1 MSRLASRILLFGLA
15 LAATAPARAGRPWE
29 VNRSP
34 PALELVDPTAGT
46 PVEEEVACREVLDRG
61 REYLR
66 QGRYDKARQE
76 LTEAVVR
83 CPTHLEARLLRAR
96 ATLVI
101 GFLAWRRDLVEE
113 CAGDVALARSLD
125 PENREALDLHSLLDG
140 LLRRMAPTSP

>member
-1 MSRLASRILLFGLA
+1 MSRLASRIVLFGLA

-34 PALELVDPTAGT
+34 PALEFADSSPDTTA
-46 PVEEEVACREVLDRG
+46 EEAVACREALDRG
-61 REYLR
+61 REFLR
-66 QGRYDKARQE
+66 QGRYDKARQD

-83 CPTHLEARLLRAR
+83 CPTNLEARLLRAR

-101 GFLAWRRDLVEE
+101 GFLGWRRDLIEE

-125 PENREALDLHSLLDG
+125 PENRDALDLQYLLDG
-140 LLRRMAPTSP
+140 LMRRMPAGP